1 MSRERPVSEIRK
13 RMHAYL
19 ASHPEI
25 ARVLRRQL
33 GIKLAARDDDA
44 VGKLAREIA
53 KRKKE

>member
-1 MSRERPVSEIRK
+1 
-13 RMHAYL
+13 MHAYL